1 LEILLAAAAAYLLG
15 AVPFGLLFSRA
26 FGKRDPREVGSGNI
40 GATNVLRTS
49 GRLVGALT
57 LLADIGKGAAPVAI
71 AIGLSASE
79 LLIACVAMAAFLGHI
94 FPVYLGFQ
102 GGKGVATMFGVIL
115 PWQPLIAVGA
125 FATWLVMLV
134 VTRYVS
140 LASIA
145 AGMAMPVL
153 AWLGNDSMV
162 ILATTLLLAVIMT
175 LRHSSNIRRLLAH
188 EEPTIGEDKKARVAE
203 DQ

>member
-1 LEILLAAAAAYLLG
+1 LDILLAATAAYLLG

-40 GATNVLRTS
+40 GATNVLRTG

-102 GGKGVATMFGVIL
+102 GGKGVATMFGVML
-115 PWQPLIAVGA
+115 PWQPLITVGA

-145 AGMAMPVL
+145 AGVAMPFF
-153 AWLGNDSMV
+153 AWISDASAV
-162 ILATTLLLAVIMT
+162 ILTTTLLLAAIMT

-188 EEPTIGEDKKARVAE
+188 EEPTIGEDKKARMAE
-203 DQ
+203 DR